1 MITKIGAAT
10 VSSTIKPVTSIKPV
24 TIKAVEPMEKKPIMP
39 TTQTQDVAN
48 NLRGVHEDGY
58 DSREGFGRPDTAA
71 NEIKKAAMLA
81 KAAFGDPLH
90 TGWVSGDDIRTM
102 KRQRKARELANSR
115 MLEHDPKGSTCSNV
129 AKGVGRFV
137 ASLGTIDPRVY

>member
-10 VSSTIKPVTSIKPV
+10 VTAIKPAK
-24 TIKAVEPMEKKPIMP
+24 IKAVESAEPKPIMP

-58 DSREGFGRPDTAA
+58 DSREGFGRPDTFT

-90 TGWVSGDDIRTM
+90 TGWVSGDDIRTL
-102 KRQRKARELANSR
+102 KRQQTSRNIANSK
-115 MLEHDPKGSTCSNV
+115 MLEHDPNGSTRANI
-129 AKGVGRFV
+129 AKGVGRFI
-137 ASLGTIDPRVY
+137 ASLGSIDPRVH